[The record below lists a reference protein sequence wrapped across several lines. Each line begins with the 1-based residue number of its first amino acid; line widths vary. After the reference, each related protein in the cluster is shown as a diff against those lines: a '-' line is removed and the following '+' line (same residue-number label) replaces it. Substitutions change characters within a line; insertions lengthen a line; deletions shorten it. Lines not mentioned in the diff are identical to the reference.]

1 MFYGAI
7 ANLFWWFMNI
17 YPSMFEDL
25 YQSYP
30 LTLADVGASGGIT
43 PHWHPHRRHLRLI
56 GFEPDARAFEDLS
69 SQQDHLIRYFNV
81 GLHRSRGQFSF
92 YLTRKQ
98 QTSSCFL
105 PNRDLL
111 NRFHSPFR
119 FDVVEETR
127 IDCESLDEVL
137 QQTGLTDLDFIKL
150 DTQGSE
156 LAILEGAQSVLA
168 ESVFGLEIE
177 VAFAELY
184 EGQPLFSDVDL
195 FVRQFG
201 FDLIDLSAVYWKRLA
216 GATVGNSKGQLMFAD
231 ALYFRQPLIL
241 QGILRKIDKRVARSK
256 VLRALSVCQ
265 IYGFF
270 DYGFELLDMIGS
282 DLFDEEEILH
292 LQTHLR
298 TQAPLASRLP
308 NFPGR
313 ERLAKAFIKLSRWL
327 APRSHKIRP
336 SRLGNFDD

>member
-1 MFYGAI
+1 
-7 ANLFWWFMNI
+7 MNI

-25 YQSYP
+25 FQSYP
-30 LTLADVGASGGIT
+30 LTLADVGASGGIL
-43 PHWHPHRRHLRLI
+43 PHWLPHRRHLRLI

-69 SQQDHLIRYFNV
+69 SQQDNQIRYFNV

-111 NRFHSPFR
+111 DRFHNPLR
-119 FDVVEETR
+119 FDVVEETS

-137 QQTGLTDLDFIKL
+137 QEAGLTDLDFIKL

-156 LAILEGAQSVLA
+156 LAILEGASAVLA

-201 FDLIDLSAVYWKRLA
+201 FDLIDLSAVYWKRST

-241 QGILRKIDKRVARSK
+241 QGILRKIDNIVARSK

-270 DYGFELLDMIGS
+270 DYGFELLDIMGS

-298 TQAPLASRLP
+298 TQAPSASRLP

-313 ERLAKAFIKLSRWL
+313 ERLAKAFMKLSRWL
-327 APRSHKIRP
+327 ALRRHKIRP
-336 SRLGNFDD
+336 SQLGNF